1 MTPPQIEQWREL
13 ATKYAIAPLLPN
25 EILAIIWSE
34 SSGNQNA
41 KNPADPSWG
50 LMQLT
55 LPIAKAY
62 GETQDLIHLMDPETN
77 IRIGAAFLRYLK
89 VQYFANY
96 GNGYVAAYNEGEGN
110 LLKGIPDQDYV
121 NAFNAHLNELDA
133 QTSDSHEQPQT

>member
-1 MTPPQIEQWREL
+1 ML
-13 ATKYAIAPLLPN
+13 KAGVIAPALAPH
-25 EILAIIWSE
+25 EYGILIRMC
-34 SSGNQNA
+34 
-41 KNPADPSWG
+41 D
-50 LMQLT
+50 
-55 LPIAKAY
+55 
-62 GETQDLIHLMDPETN
+62 QDLIHLMDPETN

-133 QTSDSHEQPQT
+133 QTSDSHEQPKT